1 MVNFFIIS
9 IVNSSC
15 NTELHVTYQKNK
27 LWLTAKKLPLMDW
40 SGNTSDLDPIANL
53 LNVMENKVAKKDTPS
68 IQKLKTA
75 ILEVWTRDSSLIKY
89 I

>member
-15 NTELHVTYQKNK
+15 NTDLHVRYKKK

-40 SGNTSDLDPIANL
+40 SGNTSDLDPIAKFL
-53 LNVMENKVAKKDTPS
+53 ECDGEQGDKEGYTIHPEAENCHPGGVD
-68 IQKLKTA
+68 
-75 ILEVWTRDSSLIKY
+75 
-89 I
+89 

>member
-1 MVNFFIIS
+1 
-9 IVNSSC
+9 
-15 NTELHVTYQKNK
+15 
-27 LWLTAKKLPLMDW
+27 MDW

-89 I
+89 IYIYEKIVKIL